1 MSKSSKI
8 KIIEAARSII
18 SEYGIQGATIREI
31 AKQAGV
37 STGAIY
43 HYYQSK
49 EAILY
54 DVMDEGLSE
63 VKRISKIA
71 GDGEEKLEVIIREIF
86 ESMQRRY
93 QKDAESRL
101 QFYLAHEAI
110 IGNEELKLKFQ
121 HKYQD
126 WIHRLEGI
134 FVQAYEIKPSPF
146 TQAAAA
152 STIAVIDGMALQIL
166 LETDTVHITHIN
178 RVLEYMLNEGYP
190 HFFQMLRE

>member
-1 MSKSSKI
+1 MGKAGRM

-18 SEYGIQGATIREI
+18 SEYGIQGATIRQI

-54 DVMDEGLSE
+54 DVMDEGLSD
-63 VKRISKIA
+63 VKRISEITT
-71 GDGEEKLEVIIREIF
+71 DGKEKLEVIIKEIF

-126 WIHRLEGI
+126 WI
-134 FVQAYEIKPSPF
+134 
-146 TQAAAA
+146 
-152 STIAVIDGMALQIL
+152 
-166 LETDTVHITHIN
+166 
-178 RVLEYMLNEGYP
+178 
-190 HFFQMLRE
+190 